1 MNLKE
6 QQYVCTLAR
15 CRSLSRAAEALF
27 ISPSALSVYISKLEK
42 SLGVPLFKRV
52 GKEKSFVLTS
62 IGEEYVQR
70 AEKMLELKA
79 EFDDLLKREQKKEQ
93 PVIRI
98 GIQQRRAISMVPEV
112 LARFKERYQDVELV
126 FHDLVVA
133 DLKQMF
139 KENAIDFMV
148 SNFLEELPDTV
159 YHEIAKEP
167 VLLALPDTHPA
178 IQYAYSVE
186 GDAFQHL
193 DLSYLDWETFIVPL
207 PDQSMR
213 RTVDRIFRENHI
225 HPKRLIEIGH
235 FDIIM
240 SMVNQGMGVGFNRL
254 GYLSDMQRFEHVR
267 YFLINR
273 EAETSSF
280 RLAYRKGHVLS
291 DCEQHLISIIEETI
305 CRKLTYKEKRSEQR
319 IRSASS
325 FF

>member
-15 CRSLSRAAEALF
+15 CRNLSRAAEALF

-70 AEKMLELKA
+70 AEKMLEMKA

-98 GIQQRRAISMVPEV
+98 GIQQRRAIPMVPEV
-112 LARFKERYQDVELV
+112 LARFKERYPDVELV

-305 CRKLTYKEKRSEQR
+305 CRKLTYKE
-319 IRSASS
+319 
-325 FF
+325 

>member
-15 CRSLSRAAEALF
+15 CRNLSRAAEALF

-70 AEKMLELKA
+70 AEKMLEMKA
-79 EFDDLLKREQKKEQ
+79 EFDDLLKREQKKQ

-112 LARFKERYQDVELV
+112 LARFKERYPDVELV

-186 GDAFQHL
+186 GDAFLHL
-193 DLSYLDWETFIVPL
+193 NLSHLDWETFIVPL

-213 RTVDRIFRENHI
+213 RTADRLFRENHI

-291 DCEQHLISIIEETI
+291 ACERALIEIVEETV
-305 CRKLTYKEKRSEQR
+305 RERMH
-319 IRSASS
+319 
-325 FF
+325 

>member
-15 CRSLSRAAEALF
+15 CRNLSRAAEALF

-70 AEKMLELKA
+70 AEKMLEMKA

-112 LARFKERYQDVELV
+112 LARFKERYPDVELV

-186 GDAFQHL
+186 GDAFLHL
-193 DLSYLDWETFIVPL
+193 NLSHLDWETFIVPL

-213 RTVDRIFRENHI
+213 RTADRLFRENHI

-305 CRKLTYKEKRSEQR
+305 CRKLTYKE
-319 IRSASS
+319 
-325 FF
+325 

>member
-15 CRSLSRAAEALF
+15 CRNLSRAAEALF

-70 AEKMLELKA
+70 AEKMLEMKA

-112 LARFKERYQDVELV
+112 LARFKERYPDVELV

-273 EAETSSF
+273 EVETSSF

-305 CRKLTYKEKRSEQR
+305 CRKLTYKE
-319 IRSASS
+319 
-325 FF
+325 

>member
-70 AEKMLELKA
+70 AEKMLEMKT

-112 LARFKERYQDVELV
+112 LARFKERYPDVELV

-186 GDAFQHL
+186 GDAFLHL
-193 DLSYLDWETFIVPL
+193 NLSHLDWETFIVPL

-213 RTVDRIFRENHI
+213 RTADRLFRENHI

-291 DCEQHLISIIEETI
+291 DCEEHLISIIEETI
-305 CRKLTYKEKRSEQR
+305 CRKLTYKE
-319 IRSASS
+319 
-325 FF
+325 

>member
-15 CRSLSRAAEALF
+15 CRNLSRAAEALF
-27 ISPSALSVYISKLEK
+27 ISPSALSVYISNLEK
-42 SLGVPLFKRV
+42 NLGVPLFKRV
-52 GKEKSFVLTS
+52 GKEKSFVLTP

-70 AEKMLELKA
+70 AEKMLEMKA

-93 PVIRI
+93 PAIRV
-98 GIQQRRAISMVPEV
+98 GIQQRRAISMVPDV
-112 LARFKERYQDVELV
+112 LARFKERYPDVELV
-126 FHDLVVA
+126 FHDVVVA

-139 KENAIDFMV
+139 KENAVDFMI

-159 YHEIAKEP
+159 YQEIAKEP

-178 IQYAYSVE
+178 IQYAYPVE
-186 GDAFQHL
+186 GDTFWHL
-193 DLSYLDWETFIVPL
+193 DLSYFDWETFIVPL
-207 PDQSMR
+207 SNQSMR
-213 RTVDRIFRENHI
+213 ITADRLFRENHI

-254 GYLSDMQRFEHVR
+254 GYLPDMQRFEHVR
-267 YFLINR
+267 YFLINQ

-280 RLAYRKGHVLS
+280 RLAYRKGHTLS
-291 DCEQHLISIIEETI
+291 DCERVLIEIIEETV
-305 CRKLTYKEKRSEQR
+305 RKKMH
-319 IRSASS
+319 
-325 FF
+325 

>member
-42 SLGVPLFKRV
+42 SLGVSLFKRV
-52 GKEKSFVLTS
+52 GKAKSFVLTP
-62 IGEEYVQR
+62 IGEEDVQR
-70 AEKMLELKA
+70 AEKMLEMKA

-126 FHDLVVA
+126 FHDLIVA

-186 GDAFQHL
+186 GDGLLHL
-193 DLSYLDWETFIVPL
+193 NLSHLDWETFIVPL

-213 RTVDRIFRENHI
+213 RTADRLFRENHI

-305 CRKLTYKEKRSEQR
+305 CRKLTYKE
-319 IRSASS
+319 
-325 FF
+325 

>member
-15 CRSLSRAAEALF
+15 CRNLSRAAEALF

-42 SLGVPLFKRV
+42 NLGVPLFKRV

-70 AEKMLELKA
+70 AEKMLEMKA
-79 EFDDLLKREQKKEQ
+79 EFDDLLKREQKKQ

-112 LARFKERYQDVELV
+112 LARFKGRYPDVELV

-305 CRKLTYKEKRSEQR
+305 CRKLTYKE
-319 IRSASS
+319 
-325 FF
+325 

>member
-15 CRSLSRAAEALF
+15 CRNLSRAAEALF

-70 AEKMLELKA
+70 AEKMLEMKA

-112 LARFKERYQDVELV
+112 LARFKERYPDVELV

-186 GDAFQHL
+186 GDAFLHL
-193 DLSYLDWETFIVPL
+193 NLSHLDWETFIVPL

-213 RTVDRIFRENHI
+213 RTADRLFRENHI

-291 DCEQHLISIIEETI
+291 ACERALIEIVEETV
-305 CRKLTYKEKRSEQR
+305 RERMH
-319 IRSASS
+319 
-325 FF
+325 

>member
-213 RTVDRIFRENHI
+213 RTADRLFRENHI

-305 CRKLTYKEKRSEQR
+305 CRKLTYKE
-319 IRSASS
+319 
-325 FF
+325 

>member
-15 CRSLSRAAEALF
+15 CRNLSRAAEALF
-27 ISPSALSVYISKLEK
+27 ISPSALSVYISNLEK
-42 SLGVPLFKRV
+42 NLGVPLFKRV

-70 AEKMLELKA
+70 AEKMLEMKA
-79 EFDDLLKREQKKEQ
+79 EFDDLLKREQKKQ

-112 LARFKERYQDVELV
+112 LARFKGRYPDVELV

-305 CRKLTYKEKRSEQR
+305 CRKLTYKE
-319 IRSASS
+319 
-325 FF
+325 

>member
-15 CRSLSRAAEALF
+15 CRNLSRAAEALF
-27 ISPSALSVYISKLEK
+27 ISPSALSVYISNLEK
-42 SLGVPLFKRV
+42 NLGVPLFKRV

-70 AEKMLELKA
+70 AEKMLEMKA
-79 EFDDLLKREQKKEQ
+79 EFDDLLKREQKKQ

-112 LARFKERYQDVELV
+112 LARFKGRYPDVELV
-126 FHDLVVA
+126 FHDLVFA

-305 CRKLTYKEKRSEQR
+305 CRKLTYKE
-319 IRSASS
+319 
-325 FF
+325 